1 MKLIYLFKESL
12 RGFSRAKLST
22 FASILT
28 ITLSLILI
36 AIYYTISVKSN
47 NLINSVKE
55 KVEVEAFLQDN
66 IEQTTIDSLRDA
78 IKRIGGIKS
87 VNYIS
92 KEEAARIFSE
102 EFGSEMLDILESNPL
117 PPSFKIDTYDE
128 YKTIERIDKIKSQIE
143 GMYGVIEV
151 YYPQKNLGAIEETS
165 SGILY
170 LNLTVLIIITLS
182 SIFLVSNTI
191 RLVIQSKRRVIQT
204 LKLLGA
210 TKNFIRTPF
219 LFEGLIQGLMA
230 GILAVLVIIALT
242 EYYTAQQNIDTI
254 GSEIYNFVNFL
265 YIIIIGVLLGAVGS
279 IISIRRHLNQNIKI

>member
-12 RGFSRAKLST
+12 RGFNRAKLST

-47 NLINSVKE
+47 NLIESVKE
-55 KVEVEAFLQDN
+55 KVEIEAFLQDN
-66 IEQTTIDSLRDA
+66 IEQTTIDSLREA

-128 YKTIERIDKIKSQIE
+128 YKTIERIDKIKSHIE

-219 LFEGLIQGLMA
+219 LFEGLLQGLMA

-242 EYYTAQQNIDTI
+242 EYYTASQNIDSI
-254 GSEIYNFVNFL
+254 GGEIYNFMNFV
-265 YIIIIGVLLGAVGS
+265 YIILIGVLLGSIGS